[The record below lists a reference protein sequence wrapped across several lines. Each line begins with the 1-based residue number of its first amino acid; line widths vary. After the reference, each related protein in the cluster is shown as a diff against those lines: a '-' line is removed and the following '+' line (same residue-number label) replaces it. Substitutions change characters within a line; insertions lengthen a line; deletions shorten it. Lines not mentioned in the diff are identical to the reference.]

1 MTAPEA
7 GRTAFIAN
15 PVAGGGTARTAAI
28 AASEFMDR
36 RGAPVQVQW
45 TRGAGHATRL
55 AQAAVAGGATRVIA
69 CGGDGTVNEVA
80 AGVVGSGTALGVIA
94 AGRGNDF
101 ALALGL
107 PLLVRDAVNVVLG
120 PHRGAVDVGRMNN
133 RLFLTVAAVGFDA
146 EVAEQVLGGAFNF
159 LGRHAYLAGTL
170 QLLMRYRAAEMTI
183 RGDFGERRGRYLL
196 VATGNT
202 DRYGG
207 GIRITP
213 GASPHDGMLDCCL
226 IRDLSRLRLLRLLP
240 SAFEGQHTRYPEV
253 ELVRTRTVQ
262 VEAQPPVPVA
272 ADGEMA
278 GRTPVAIQVEPRA
291 LTVMLAPP
299 ALGT

>member
-1 MTAPEA
+1 MSGVTEERFAL
-7 GRTAFIAN
+7 IAN
-15 PVAGGGTARTAAI
+15 PVAGGGMARSAAI

-45 TRGAGHATRL
+45 TQGAGHATQL
-55 AQAAVAGGATRVIA
+55 AQAAVASGATRVIA
-69 CGGDGTVNEVA
+69 CGGDGTLNEVA
-80 AGVVGSGTALGVIA
+80 AGLLGSRTALGVIA

-101 ALALGL
+101 AQALRL
-107 PLLVRDAVNVVLG
+107 PLLVRDAVAVALG
-120 PHRGAVDVGRMNN
+120 PHRAAVDVGRMNN
-133 RLFLTVAAVGFDA
+133 RVFLTVAAVGFDA
-146 EVAEQVLGGAFNF
+146 EVARRVLAGAFKF

-170 QLLMRYRAAEMTI
+170 QLLLRYRAAEMTI
-183 RGDFGERRGRYLL
+183 RGDFGERRGRYFL

-226 IRDLSRLRLLRLLP
+226 IRDHSRVRLLRRLH
-240 SAFEGQHTRYPEV
+240 SAFGGGHVRFPEV
-253 ELVRTRTVQ
+253 EMVRTAALQ
-262 VEAQPPVPVA
+262 VEAHPPVPAA

-278 GRTPVAIQVEPRA
+278 GSTPVVIQVEPQA
-291 LTVMLAPP
+291 LAVLLAAP
-299 ALGT
+299 APGA